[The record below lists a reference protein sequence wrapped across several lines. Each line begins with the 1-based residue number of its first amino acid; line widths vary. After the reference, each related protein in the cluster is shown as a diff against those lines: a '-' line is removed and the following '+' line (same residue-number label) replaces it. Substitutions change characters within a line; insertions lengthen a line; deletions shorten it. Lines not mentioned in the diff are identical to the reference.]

1 MLDLTIAQIA
11 AEKENNRMK
20 RILAL
25 LLIVLLFSSF
35 AFAEQSESSLIEQ
48 RIDRVRSEMFDG
60 CLLALDETRTFKWEK
75 ISDVELS
82 DMFIAHYY
90 SWSVYEAGN
99 TCQYTTAIL
108 ENKVY
113 NAVSGIAFY
122 PSVVNGNAILE
133 RQFVDLIYSWL
144 SSMVTVKKPDI
155 DVLYS
160 FMRCYKSYQRGEYDD
175 VYSFSSSTY
184 MLSIEYLE
192 DYSTISIGLSF

>member
-1 MLDLTIAQIA
+1 
-11 AEKENNRMK
+11 MK